1 MALIWQ
7 NPNTDPAYYKCYALK
22 HLQPRLQPWCPMHL
36 FFPVSFFQ
44 RHRESISQAQI
55 HEARTISISKEKRRD
70 VEFISMVPITAAEER
85 ARQMMW
91 MQRDVCAWEVE
102 HREWVFIFFA
112 ILIFVLLRNLKQ
124 FRHHVYMFTSN

>member
-1 MALIWQ
+1 MMALIWQ
-7 NPNTDPAYYKCYALK
+7 NPNTDSAYYKCYALK
-22 HLQPRLQPWCPMHL
+22 HLQPRLQSWCPVHL

-55 HEARTISISKEKRRD
+55 REARTISISKEKRRD

-91 MQRDVCAWEVE
+91 MQKDVCAWAQRVG
-102 HREWVFIFFA
+102 FYIFCYFDICLA
-112 ILIFVLLRNLKQ
+112 G
-124 FRHHVYMFTSN
+124 